1 ATAQL
6 RTIQPTDYPTWR
18 QVRRE
23 LALSDYDRQIV
34 EEVTASIEAQG
45 LQQPL
50 CLGVDADGGVY
61 LTDGHHRAIALMNL
75 RVRHFH

>member
-1 ATAQL
+1 
-6 RTIQPTDYPTWR
+6 
-18 QVRRE
+18 
-23 LALSDYDRQIV
+23 
-34 EEVTASIEAQG
+34 VTASIEAKG

-75 RVRHFH
+75 RVRRVDCDGHHEDDVEVVCDKPGPLATSPDAMVVTFAA